1 MHSLGEKN
9 QYVWLMVTWPWLDI
23 GLSICV
29 CARLCVLFTCQIGI
43 FLKKRSCTMWLKLV
57 RPHDIGQQQSLNN
70 RWANHFTSAE
80 RRWWGRVILA
90 LVWSVCSAAP
100 VFRRYNY
107 THTCPHVAVSLFFPC
122 LFGVWLVLALPHHHT
137 FTHIFSTYLQPCVC
151 PEGTV
156 SQRKHAGW
164 GFYLFYIFIPMLFP
178 FPCTR
183 AQHLLCSQ
191 PSQTAVWHLCP
202 FGNQLF
208 FRPSHLRPRTA
219 FLFWSLRH
227 LMSNSYALVCR
238 LLLNNPTR
246 VNALKSCYSL

>member
-1 MHSLGEKN
+1 MHSLKEKN
-9 QYVWLMVTWPWLDI
+9 QYIWLMVTWPWLDI

-43 FLKKRSCTMWLKLV
+43 FLKKRSCTMRLKLI

-107 THTCPHVAVSLFFPC
+107 THTCPHVAVSLFFLC
-122 LFGVWLVLALPHHHT
+122 LFGVWSVLALPHHRT

-156 SQRKHAGW
+156 SQRKHAGCMY
-164 GFYLFYIFIPMLFP
+164 FIFLYLCYFRSHAREHSTYCVLNLAKLP
-178 FPCTR
+178 FDIC
-183 AQHLLCSQ
+183 ALLGISCSSDHLTSDQ
-191 PSQTAVWHLCP
+191 E
-202 FGNQLF
+202 QLF
-208 FRPSHLRPRTA
+208 SFRPSDTWCPT
-219 FLFWSLRH
+219 
-227 LMSNSYALVCR
+227 LM
-238 LLLNNPTR
+238 P
-246 VNALKSCYSL
+246 SCVACC